1 MKNKKLAAR
10 IFAGIAVVIGIVVLV
25 VYYPKNQK
33 SLLPAAVND
42 LGPTVL
48 YAQFLDW
55 SYDTVPGLSPA
66 ISARGTST
74 GSSRTR
80 AYVQYSSSSTFSL
93 STSTRVLIPSEFV
106 SITNGN
112 YSIDVPA
119 ENRLITL
126 LPEKTYYLRVM
137 VQDALGVAYS
147 SPVKAITPENCMVE
161 LVPDQ
166 VPNSASGLRAG
177 TQTIAA
183 FTVKNNCSGDV
194 KFTDAYFGVY
204 GLSVSNPNIAN
215 DRVVSNVKVYS
226 GSTLLSQPTRSWARY
241 DFRNTVIP
249 ARGTKSFTIK
259 ADVPA
264 NITQGDHLLTRIE
277 LGGTTPGTSNPQPAS
292 AVLVNARGFSPSV
305 TLGTRAVWQLS
316 Y

>member
-1 MKNKKLAAR
+1 MKNKKLLAL
-10 IFAGIAVVIGIVVLV
+10 IFVGIVLIVSVVALV

-33 SLLPAAVND
+33 SLLTAAVND
-42 LGPTVL
+42 LGPSVL

-55 SYDTVPGLSPA
+55 SYDLIPGLSPA
-66 ISARGTST
+66 ISARGTVT
-74 GSSRTR
+74 GSSRVR
-80 AYVQYSSSSTFSL
+80 AYVQYSSSSAFSL
-93 STSTRVLIPSEFV
+93 STSTRILIPSEFV
-106 SITNGN
+106 SIANGN

-137 VQDALGVAYS
+137 VQDALGTTYS

-161 LVPDQ
+161 FVPDQ
-166 VPNSASGLRAG
+166 VPYSTGGLRAG
-177 TQTIAA
+177 AQTIAA

-241 DFRNTVIP
+241 DFKNTVIP

-264 NITQGDHLLTRIE
+264 NVTQGDYLVTRIE

-292 AVLVNARGFSPSV
+292 TVFVNTRGFAPSV
-305 TLGTRAVWQLS
+305 TLGTRAVWQLK